1 MLTHGLMGAPSK
13 LQTNICFVLGLAVDV
28 LHLIVT
34 IGSYTPTLQV
44 IQIGTFEGRLFV
56 AVPGGVW
63 HRSLSRRVLAGGMLT
78 CATLLEVQA
87 ADPAHLEHPVED
99 VSLRALS
106 SGQ

>member
-1 MLTHGLMGAPSK
+1 
-13 LQTNICFVLGLAVDV
+13 
-28 LHLIVT
+28 LIVT

-56 AVPGGVW
+56 AV
-63 HRSLSRRVLAGGMLT
+63 VLAGGTLT